1 MQNERWYGELPWL
14 GAHTGATDD
23 DVVPKLMHT
32 ESAGQVPG
40 SQLKTVQ

>member
-14 GAHTGATDD
+14 GVQLAAADSA
-23 DVVPKLMHT
+23 VPKLMQT
-32 ESAGQVPG
+32 ESVGQVPG